1 MHAGLRWCTW
11 PEAGHVGL
19 VWCTWNG
26 WAMHAGLRWFPWS
39 GVEAMHVG
47 LQTRNSHTLLD
58 VLEKQL
64 IVRLML
70 CVFIGLEKS
79 VLRNC

>member
-1 MHAGLRWCTW
+1 MYAGLRWCTW
-11 PEAGHVGL
+11 
-19 VWCTWNG
+19 
-26 WAMHAGLRWFPWS
+26 S
-39 GVEAMHVG
+39 GAEAMHVG

-64 IVRLML
+64 IVGLMQ

-79 VLRNC
+79 VLRNG

>member
-11 PEAGHVGL
+11 PEAGHAGL
-19 VWCTWNG
+19 VWCTWSG
-26 WAMHAGLRWFPWS
+26 W
-39 GVEAMHVG
+39 AMHVG

-79 VLRNC
+79 ILRNC

>member
-1 MHAGLRWCTW
+1 MH
-11 PEAGHVGL
+11 V
-19 VWCTWNG
+19 
-26 WAMHAGLRWFPWS
+26 GLRWFPWS
-39 GVEAMHVG
+39 RVEAMHVG